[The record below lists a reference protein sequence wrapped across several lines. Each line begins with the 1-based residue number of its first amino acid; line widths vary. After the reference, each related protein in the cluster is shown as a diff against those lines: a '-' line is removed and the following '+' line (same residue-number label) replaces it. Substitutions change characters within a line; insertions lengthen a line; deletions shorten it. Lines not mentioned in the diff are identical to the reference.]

1 MAKFNLDKVSTTGQT
16 KKEGIYNLKIVRCEK
31 IIASTGSKMIQ
42 MDYIVEPDGFK
53 VNYDNYPY
61 AKQDGS
67 LINFGLSKLKLVMKA
82 TGTYVE
88 GDFDDEI
95 IPTLLKGKVFSA
107 ELSLKEGD
115 KYLKLNDINTI
126 APALNLEQP
135 ITPESFNDVPPT
147 AKVTSTPMNTSSDC
161 KVEKEMKEVLDTAEI
176 KVTDNWDI

>member
-53 VNYDNYPY
+53 VNFDNYPY

-88 GDFDDEI
+88 GDFDDKI
-95 IPTLLKGKVFSA
+95 IPTLLKGKIFSA
-107 ELSLKEGD
+107 KLSLKEGD

-135 ITPESFNDVPPT
+135 ITPKSFNNVQST
-147 AKVTSTPMNTSSDC
+147 TKVTDAPVNTESDC
-161 KVEKEMKEVLDTAEI
+161 KIEKEMDEVLETEEI